1 MDASER
7 ADRMIRKGKPDNALN
22 YLNLTKRAQRAN
34 EKLQQTLDNSSPNCH
49 DNPGPY
55 MDYPENRPPSA
66 ERAYE
71 LCKGCPVLAD
81 CARFASAY
89 RPPMGVWGGE
99 VYVDGKPVSK

>member
-7 ADRMIRKGKPDNALN
+7 ADRMIRNGKSDNALA

-34 EKLQQTLDNSSPNCH
+34 EKLQSGLDKDLPNCH
-49 DNPGPY
+49 NNPAPY
-55 MDYPENRPPSA
+55 MDYPENNPPSPA
-66 ERAYE
+66 KAYKM
-71 LCKGCPVLAD
+71 CKGCPVLAD

-99 VYVDGKPVSK
+99 VYVDGKPIHK

>member
-7 ADRMIRKGKPDNALN
+7 ADKMIRKGKPDNALN

-34 EKLQQTLDNSSPNCH
+34 EKLQKTLDQGQPNCH

-55 MDYPENRPPSA
+55 MDYPENHPPSP
-66 ERAYE
+66 EQAYK
-71 LCKGCPVLAD
+71 LCKDCPVLAD

-99 VYVDGKPVSK
+99 VYVDGKPLHK